1 MTTKKQRSPAYPSI
15 DLEGAVDKAR
25 QIHKACRES
34 AVDRDSLATIMGLS
48 PRSGGAMRAI
58 ASLASY
64 GLLKSGTKKG
74 EVGLT
79 PLAMEFMFGETNVE
93 RAEAARQAALN
104 PPIFKTLAEKFP
116 GSTPQDVMAAYLCRN
131 HFTADAAK
139 RAAATYS
146 KTMTFAGSVYA
157 SIRSDT
163 GVTMRQDPPE
173 STDGGTVEKPNGG
186 DAMPITATTTRSGDL
201 VDVLRFSMGSKQYR
215 ILAPAPPSA
224 REWEGVIDHIKVN
237 MRYAD
242 GPLEPDGDAAEPS
255 N

>member
-1 MTTKKQRSPAYPSI
+1 MANRKQRSPAHPSI
-15 DLEGAVDKAR
+15 DLEDAINKAR

-34 AVDRDSLATIMGLS
+34 AVDRDSLVTIIGLS

-64 GLLKSGTKKG
+64 GLLKSGAKKG
-74 EVGLT
+74 EVGLA
-79 PLAMEFMFGETNVE
+79 PLAMDFMFGETNVD

-116 GSTPQDVMAAYLCRN
+116 GDTPQDVMVAYLCRN

-139 RAAATYS
+139 RAAATYT

-157 SIRSDT
+157 NSRSDIGAET
-163 GVTMRQDPPE
+163 RQDLPE
-173 STDGGTVEKPNGG
+173 STVGGTVEKSKGS
-186 DAMPITATTTRSGDL
+186 DAMSITATTTRPGDL

-224 REWEGVIDHIKVN
+224 SEWEGVIDHIQVN
-237 MRYAD
+237 MRYSE
-242 GPLEPDGDAAEPS
+242 GAARSDVDKHEYKA
-255 N
+255 